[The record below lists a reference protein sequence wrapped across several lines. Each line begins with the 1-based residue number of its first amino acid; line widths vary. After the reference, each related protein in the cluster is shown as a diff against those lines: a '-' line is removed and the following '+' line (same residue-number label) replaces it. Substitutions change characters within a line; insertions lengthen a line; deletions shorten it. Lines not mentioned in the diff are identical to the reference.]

1 MKWPLC
7 FARTLEAERHRCANA
22 INSALY
28 WQRQYDD
35 STCVGYARGV
45 ALEAVIRAWPIETE
59 HLIVLAHKIE
69 SGGQAPQEVR
79 EIAASEIRRMAGIA
93 PAERAST

>member
-1 MKWPLC
+1 MRWPLC

-28 WQRQYDD
+28 WRRQYDD

-59 HLIVLAHKIE
+59 HLAVMASEIE
-69 SGGQAPQEVR
+69 SGGQSPQEVR
-79 EIAASEIRRMAGIA
+79 DIAAMEIRRIAGLGTNK
-93 PAERAST
+93 ESH